1 MGRELFAG
9 PLFSEREASH
19 THVQPSSLL
28 EPHNQGLLRHRHD
41 FLESPSIQ
49 PVASPNFSKF
59 QDAYNSYNIMVS
71 FTSGPLGFLIASI
84 QDEWQAFLH
93 NIYIHR
99 ERLFRSVR
107 NRKTQNRNHSHTAFF
122 NVADFISHWS
132 FTKKSHNR
140 NLKINRLFWLPKES
154 ALTPGDPVCPMPTA
168 IFLLTLLLQPAL
180 SHLCLLQFPE
190 DFRLLTLYLNEQFL
204 HFWMQLAK

>member
-1 MGRELFAG
+1 MGTPPLSQKRLQGQLVGQLQLKRKGEMGRELFAG
-9 PLFSEREASH
+9 PLFSEREAGH
-19 THVQPSSLL
+19 AHVQPSSLL

-93 NIYIHR
+93 NIYIYIERDCSVLLEIGKHR
-99 ERLFRSVR
+99 TEITL
-107 NRKTQNRNHSHTAFF
+107 TQHFLMQQTSYHIGVSPRNHT
-122 NVADFISHWS
+122 IG
-132 FTKKSHNR
+132 T
-140 NLKINRLFWLPKES
+140 
-154 ALTPGDPVCPMPTA
+154 
-168 IFLLTLLLQPAL
+168 
-180 SHLCLLQFPE
+180 
-190 DFRLLTLYLNEQFL
+190 
-204 HFWMQLAK
+204 